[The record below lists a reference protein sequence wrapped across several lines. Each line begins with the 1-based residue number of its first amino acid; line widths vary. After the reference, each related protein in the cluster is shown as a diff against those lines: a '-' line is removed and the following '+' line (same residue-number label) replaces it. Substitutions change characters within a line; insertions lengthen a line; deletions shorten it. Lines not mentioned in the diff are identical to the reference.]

1 MRTPIGGV
9 LKRSIDVM
17 MAIILIV
24 WLAPILILIMGLIC
38 LTMGRPILFPH
49 ERVGF
54 RGATFKC
61 YKFRTMVNN
70 ASEELA
76 AYFREFPAAE
86 VEWERHHKL
95 KFDPRVTPLGKLLRK
110 ASLDELPQLI
120 NVLRGDMSCVGPRPV
135 TSAELFRYNSSKR
148 YYLQVRPG
156 ITGLWQ
162 VSGRSSTTYAYR
174 VALDRKY
181 VASWTLGLDL
191 KILIKTLPAVI
202 RFHESA

>member
-1 MRTPIGGV
+1 MYTPIAGT

-17 MAIILIV
+17 VSIILLV
-24 WLAPILILIMGLIC
+24 WLAPIFILITGLIY

-54 RGATFKC
+54 RGTTFKC

-76 AYFREFPAAE
+76 AYFREFPVAE
-86 VEWERHHKL
+86 VEWERYQKL
-95 KFDPRVTPLGKLLRK
+95 KYDPRVTVLGKLLRK
-110 ASLDELPQLI
+110 SSLDELPQLI

-135 TSAELFRYNSSKR
+135 TSAELLRYKSSER
-148 YYLQVRPG
+148 YYLRVRPG

-162 VSGRSSTTYAYR
+162 VSGRSSTSYAYR